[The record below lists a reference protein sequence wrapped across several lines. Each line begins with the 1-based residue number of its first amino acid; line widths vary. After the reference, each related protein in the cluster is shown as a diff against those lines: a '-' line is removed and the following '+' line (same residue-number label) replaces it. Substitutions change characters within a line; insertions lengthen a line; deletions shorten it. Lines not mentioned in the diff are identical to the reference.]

1 MNETSLTKYIMLAL
15 GKLPF
20 LRIFRNN
27 TGQAW
32 QGETGR
38 QWQEGGHRYMIIKD
52 PRPLHAGLC
61 VGSSDL
67 IGWSIVKVTPEMVG
81 QNIAVFTA
89 IEIKAEK
96 GRASKEQLNFL
107 QVVQQSGGVAG
118 IAKTEQDAL
127 NIVKGGLL

>member
-1 MNETSLTKYIMLAL
+1 
-15 GKLPF
+15 
-20 LRIFRNN
+20 
-27 TGQAW
+27 
-32 QGETGR
+32 
-38 QWQEGGHRYMIIKD
+38 MIIKD